1 MKHKL
6 LDIVRRV
13 LMLLLVVWTVVS
25 LVTILIELVPGDPAN
40 AILGDNATPEALA
53 QFRHKHGLDRPAF
66 FFSYSE
72 DESAGGAQRFR
83 WNGADNRYVDY
94 WRAILHGDMGVS
106 FRTDRPVRELILSRY
121 GATIELAIAALLVA
135 VAIAVPLGVV
145 AGTNRGNLVDNSLSV
160 LALVGISLP
169 SFVVGP
175 LLIYVFAVW
184 TGLLAPSGRFGWSS
198 IILPAITLG
207 SALSALLTRMVRSS
221 VIEEMGEDYVR
232 TARAKGLSERTV
244 VYKHVLKNGLIPVVT
259 VLGLQLGVLLA
270 GAIITEKIFNWPGI
284 GLLLVEEG
292 INKRDYRL
300 VQGCVLVISVTYIFA
315 NTLTDLLYRRL
326 DPRIRVS

>member
-6 LDIVRRV
+6 LDIARRL

-25 LVTILIELVPGDPAN
+25 LVTILIELVPGDPAT
-40 AILGDNATPEALA
+40 AILGDNATPDQLE
-53 QFRHKHGLDRPAF
+53 QFRHRHGLDRPAF

-72 DESAGGAQRFR
+72 DETAGGARRFR

-94 WRAILHGDMGVS
+94 WRGILRGDMGNS

-121 GATIELAIAALLVA
+121 GATIQLALAALLVA
-135 VAIAVPLGVV
+135 VAIAVPLGVI
-145 AGTNRGNLVDNSLSV
+145 AGTNRGNLTDNTLSV

-184 TGLLAPSGRFGWSS
+184 TGLLRPSGRFGWSS
-198 IILPAITLG
+198 IILPAVTLG

-284 GLLLVEEG
+284 GLLLVEDG